1 MSPSE
6 SSAEMTTEEKE
17 QYEVIKQFV
26 QQLKDAHETGD
37 PVTVPGVQLAFD
49 PVDVTY
55 MVAPPHPD
63 MRWLSARVV
72 IERLEAS
79 ARETLQ
85 LVVNEMETAAK
96 ETDEN

>member
-1 MSPSE
+1 MSHSE

-26 QQLKDAHETGD
+26 EQLKAANETGD

-49 PVDVTY
+49 QTDVTY

-85 LVVNEMETAAK
+85 LIVNELEADSTN
-96 ETDEN
+96 ED